1 LAGVPA
7 GAPEEQ
13 GGSPFSGKAKTA
25 RTRIFP
31 LAAGGGYSLVLLEIE
46 TGRTH
51 QIRSQAAFHRHP
63 LAGDRKYGGS
73 FLGGGFL
80 LHALSLEFPP
90 GPEAARENGKPCAA
104 CPEELRGKKLTA
116 DPPGAFLAQIRRI
129 FGKQIPGFIVQ

>member
-1 LAGVPA
+1 LPLAWES
-7 GAPEEQ
+7 EEQ
-13 GGSPFSGKAKTA
+13 GGGAFSGKAKTA

-51 QIRSQAAFHRHP
+51 QIRSQAAFHGHP

-73 FLGGGFL
+73 FLGGGLL

-90 GPEAARENGKPCAA
+90 GPGAARENGGPCAA
-104 CPEELRGKKLTA
+104 CPDELRGKKLTA
-116 DPPGAFLAQIRRI
+116 APPGAFLAQIRRI
-129 FGKQIPGFIVQ
+129 FGKKIPEFIVQ